1 MSVIE
6 ATRLAFIATELSK
19 IGKIVKKGKII
30 DFRIDKIVEQQR
42 PQENLK
48 THLILNINKRYSC
61 VINKA
66 M

>member
-1 MSVIE
+1 MSVID

>member
-1 MSVIE
+1 MSVID

-61 VINKA
+61 VINEA